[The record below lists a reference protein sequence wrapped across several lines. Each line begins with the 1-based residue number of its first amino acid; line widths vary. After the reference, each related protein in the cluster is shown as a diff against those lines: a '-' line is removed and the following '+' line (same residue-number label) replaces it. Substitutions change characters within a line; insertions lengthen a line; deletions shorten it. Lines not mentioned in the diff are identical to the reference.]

1 MANEIKKGINKIL
14 KDKQYQEV
22 IELLKKNETGNKDED
37 RVTPFVTGFFS
48 ALAEKEPEKLK
59 EVVKTYLK
67 DQETKFN
74 DLDKKKKENEELEK
88 QNKKL
93 VEQQKNLDNA
103 VHIEALAENEAR
115 DKKTAAEKTAE
126 EIKDK
131 AKQEAEKIKA
141 AAQTKAKEDADG
153 IIDQAR
159 KDAVIEKAAEIQ
171 KITDERNALSREKTE
186 FARERAKEQE
196 RVANKQLE
204 EAEQADKAVL
214 LASAMEMK
222 NNYEVEFANLK

>member
-74 DLDKKKKENEELEK
+74 DLDKKKKENEELTEHILEGTEQVANIESELGDAQQEIK
-88 QNKKL
+88 DMMQKMKL
-93 VEQQKNLDNA
+93 VEEDIKGAA
-103 VHIEALAENEAR
+103 V
-115 DKKTAAEKTAE
+115 
-126 EIKDK
+126 
-131 AKQEAEKIKA
+131 
-141 AAQTKAKEDADG
+141 
-153 IIDQAR
+153 
-159 KDAVIEKAAEIQ
+159 
-171 KITDERNALSREKTE
+171 DET
-186 FARERAKEQE
+186 
-196 RVANKQLE
+196 V
-204 EAEQADKAVL
+204 
-214 LASAMEMK
+214 
-222 NNYEVEFANLK
+222 